1 MGYEENDV
9 LGICYLGLCSQHLIF
24 SETFE
29 LAK

>member
-9 LGICYLGLCSQHLIF
+9 LGIRYLGLCSQRLIF
-24 SETFE
+24 SVTFK